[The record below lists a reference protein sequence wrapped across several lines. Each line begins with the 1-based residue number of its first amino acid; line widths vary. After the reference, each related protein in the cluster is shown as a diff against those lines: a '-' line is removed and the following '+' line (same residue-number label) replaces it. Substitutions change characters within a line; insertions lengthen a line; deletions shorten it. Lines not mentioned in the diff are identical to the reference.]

1 MKDQLSK
8 KQVMLAGFSG
18 SGKTTLAKALS
29 EDNLPFIS
37 GSVSDLLPQT
47 KDEPHRSMLDQD
59 PKKLYMQDFQILNLR
74 KKLFA
79 NKSNY
84 ISDRSFL
91 DNAAYFI
98 LKQSKFIPQCEVDN
112 FLKLCNKFLTQLCTH
127 LILLDYTPDMLTNW
141 VIEDNSKRIQNGYFQ
156 MQVAYLMRMVLDI
169 WGFKGHFLDSHRES
183 LFHEINLPRGIYL
196 GKVESLYGV
205 TRVMILREVNMQN
218 RLFLTQDFINDKL

>member
-47 KDEPHRSMLDQD
+47 KDEPHRSMLNQD
-59 PKKLYMQDFQILNLR
+59 PKKLYMQDFQVLNLR

-79 NKSNY
+79 NKADY

-112 FLKLCNKFLTQLCTH
+112 FLRLCNKCLTQLCTH
-127 LILLDYTPDMLTNW
+127 LILLDYTPDMLTDW
-141 VIEDNSKRIQNGYFQ
+141 VIEDNHKRIQNGYFQ
-156 MQVAYLMRMVLDI
+156 MQVAYLMRMVLDV
-169 WGFKGHFLDSHRES
+169 WGFNGHFLDSHRVS
-183 LFHEINLPRGIYL
+183 LFHETNLPRGIYL